1 MAKMT
6 TTMFKLPSG
15 DFVWVSANWDDPD
28 GAVLI
33 KGPIDP
39 VFGYYDRW
47 EVEDFRVRDV
57 GSPRGA
63 LARLIETLGA
73 EGYCSPH
80 GPFYLGAYDIAN
92 WAEIEAETEEEV
104 EDKVEDKAE

>member
-39 VFGYYDRW
+39 GFQSRERW
-47 EVEDFRVRDV
+47 EVQDFRVRDV
-57 GSPRGA
+57 GDARGG
-63 LARLIETLGA
+63 LAKLIETLGT
-73 EGYCSPH
+73 EGYCPFY
-80 GPFYLGAYDIAN
+80 GPFDLSADDIADR
-92 WAEIEAETEEEV
+92 AEIEAETEEET
-104 EDKVEDKAE
+104 EEQST